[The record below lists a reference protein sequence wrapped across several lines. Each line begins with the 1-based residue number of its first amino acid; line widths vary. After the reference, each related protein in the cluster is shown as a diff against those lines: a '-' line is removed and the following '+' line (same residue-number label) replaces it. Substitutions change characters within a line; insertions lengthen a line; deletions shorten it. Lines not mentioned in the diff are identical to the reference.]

1 MRFFLRLLSK
11 RALIPFL
18 ICVLTVSA
26 VTSTTGLLLM
36 GALSTVPYS
45 IGERDNVIALYSNS
59 SQLPQTSLIP
69 IQLATNLSSVPGVQ
83 VVSPEVLATV
93 AVDNQIVYL
102 RGMNMTLLKDL
113 DIAKLVSGAWSNQ
126 ELNASVMAGQQLAN
140 RLHLTPGD
148 NITIQ
153 SSFGNFSSILTL
165 SGVFSTNDALNDELI
180 TQLPIGQIMRDST
193 EYYVSIIRME
203 VDPTVFHFS
212 SVQNLLGG
220 SETNST
226 SNTNTAL
233 QNLPITSITNIGQY
247 LVGNP
252 LDAMGQI
259 LSRSIGLSETALW
272 ALFLVVFTTSVL
284 SLYYSLAWGIKENV
298 SLFSVLSA
306 LGMTRRGQVGL
317 FSAFSAALAFVFSI
331 LGYALANAML
341 MVFANNGGLQVLFH
355 TMVVTFNP
363 LVLLFS
369 VALITSTVLVSVWK
383 IKFDEVHEETNS

>member
-1 MRFFLRLLSK
+1 MFRFFLRLLSK
-11 RALIPFL
+11 RALIPFA

-45 IGERDNVIALYSNS
+45 IGERNNVIALYSNS

-69 IQLATNLSSVPGVQ
+69 SQLAANLSNAPGVQ
-83 VVSPEVLATV
+83 IVSPEVLATV
-93 AVDNQIVYL
+93 AVNGQIVYV
-102 RGMNMTLLKDL
+102 RGMNTSFLKEL
-113 DIAKLVSGAWSNQ
+113 DSSTLVSGAWSNDQ
-126 ELNASVMAGQQLAN
+126 LSNSTMACQQLAN
-140 RLHLTPGD
+140 RLHLTAEE

-153 SSFGNFSSILTL
+153 SSFGNFSSTLTL

-193 EYYVSIIRME
+193 SSYVSIIRMK
-203 VDPTVFHFS
+203 VDPSTFHFS
-212 SVQNLLGG
+212 SIQNLLGG

-226 SNTNTAL
+226 SNTNSAL

-272 ALFLVVFTTSVL
+272 ALFLVVFSASIL
-284 SLYYSLAWGIKENV
+284 SLYYSLAWGVKENFC
-298 SLFSVLSA
+298 LFSVLSA
-306 LGMTRRGQVGL
+306 LGITRRRKVGL
-317 FSAFSAALAFVFSI
+317 FSAFAATLALFFGIV
-331 LGYALANAML
+331 GYSLANGML
-341 MVFANNGGLQVLFH
+341 LIFTNMGELQVLFH

-369 VALITSTVLVSVWK
+369 VALIVSTVLVSAWR
-383 IKFDEVHEETNS
+383 INFEETPQD

>member
-1 MRFFLRLLSK
+1 MFRFFLRLLSK
-11 RALIPFL
+11 RALIPFA

-45 IGERDNVIALYSNS
+45 IGERNNVIALYSNS

-69 IQLATNLSSVPGVQ
+69 SQLAANLSNAPGVQ
-83 VVSPEVLATV
+83 IVSPEVLATV
-93 AVDNQIVYL
+93 AVNGQIVYV
-102 RGMNMTLLKDL
+102 RGMNTSFLKEL
-113 DIAKLVSGAWSNQ
+113 DSSTLVSGAWSNDQ
-126 ELNASVMAGQQLAN
+126 LSNSTMAGQQLAN
-140 RLHLTPGD
+140 RLHLTAEE

-153 SSFGNFSSILTL
+153 SSFGNFSSTLTL

-193 EYYVSIIRME
+193 SSYVSIIRMK
-203 VDPTVFHFS
+203 VDPSTFHFS
-212 SVQNLLGG
+212 SIQNLLGG

-226 SNTNTAL
+226 SNTNSAL

-272 ALFLVVFTTSVL
+272 ALFLVVFSASIL
-284 SLYYSLAWGIKENV
+284 SLYYSLAWGVKENFC
-298 SLFSVLSA
+298 LFSVLSA
-306 LGMTRRGQVGL
+306 LGITRRRKVGL
-317 FSAFSAALAFVFSI
+317 FSAFAAKLALFFGIV
-331 LGYALANAML
+331 GYSLANGML
-341 MVFANNGGLQVLFH
+341 LIFTNMGELQVLFH

-369 VALITSTVLVSVWK
+369 VALIVSTVLVSAWR
-383 IKFDEVHEETNS
+383 INFEETPQD

>member
-1 MRFFLRLLSK
+1 MFRFFLRLLSK
-11 RALIPFL
+11 RALIPFA

-45 IGERDNVIALYSNS
+45 IGERNNVIALYSNS

-69 IQLATNLSSVPGVQ
+69 SQLAANLSNAPGVQ
-83 VVSPEVLATV
+83 IVSPEVLATV
-93 AVDNQIVYL
+93 AVNGQIVYV
-102 RGMNMTLLKDL
+102 RGMNTSFLKEL
-113 DIAKLVSGAWSNQ
+113 DSSTLVSGAWSNDQ
-126 ELNASVMAGQQLAN
+126 LSNSTMAGQQLAN
-140 RLHLTPGD
+140 RLHLTAEE

-153 SSFGNFSSILTL
+153 SSFGNFSSTLTL

-193 EYYVSIIRME
+193 SSYVSIIRMK
-203 VDPTVFHFS
+203 VDPSMFHFS
-212 SVQNLLGG
+212 SIQNLLGG

-226 SNTNTAL
+226 SNTNSAL

-272 ALFLVVFTTSVL
+272 ALFLVVFSASIL
-284 SLYYSLAWGIKENV
+284 SLYYSLAWGVKENFC
-298 SLFSVLSA
+298 LFSVLSA
-306 LGMTRRGQVGL
+306 LGITRRRKVGL
-317 FSAFSAALAFVFSI
+317 FSAFAATLALFFGIV
-331 LGYALANAML
+331 GYSLANGML
-341 MVFANNGGLQVLFH
+341 LIFTNMGELQVLFH

-369 VALITSTVLVSVWK
+369 VALIVSTVLVSAWR
-383 IKFDEVHEETNS
+383 INFEETPQD

>member
-1 MRFFLRLLSK
+1 MFRFFLRLLSK
-11 RALIPFL
+11 RALIPFA

-45 IGERDNVIALYSNS
+45 IGERNNVIALYSNS

-69 IQLATNLSSVPGVQ
+69 SQLAANLSNAPGVQ
-83 VVSPEVLATV
+83 IVSPEVLATV
-93 AVDNQIVYL
+93 AVNGQIVYV
-102 RGMNMTLLKDL
+102 RGMNTSFLKEL
-113 DIAKLVSGAWSNQ
+113 DSSTLVSGAWSNDQ
-126 ELNASVMAGQQLAN
+126 LSNSTMAGQQLAN
-140 RLHLTPGD
+140 RLHLTAEE

-153 SSFGNFSSILTL
+153 SSFGNFSSTLTL

-193 EYYVSIIRME
+193 SSYVSIIRMK
-203 VDPTVFHFS
+203 VDPSTFHFS
-212 SVQNLLGG
+212 SIQNLLGG

-226 SNTNTAL
+226 SNTNSAL

-272 ALFLVVFTTSVL
+272 ALFLVVFSASIL
-284 SLYYSLAWGIKENV
+284 SLYYSLAWGVKENFC
-298 SLFSVLSA
+298 LFSVLSA
-306 LGMTRRGQVGL
+306 LGITRRRKVGL
-317 FSAFSAALAFVFSI
+317 FSAFAATLALFFGIV
-331 LGYALANAML
+331 GYSLANGML
-341 MVFANNGGLQVLFH
+341 LIFTNMGELQVLFH

-369 VALITSTVLVSVWK
+369 VALIVSTVLVSAWR
-383 IKFDEVHEETNS
+383 INFEETPQD